1 MFLLIAGI
9 VIIVLLFMDF
19 FHTTLSSNGFG
30 IMSKFLNQW
39 LSRLLLKINKGKLKD
54 FSGLIH
60 LLFTFSVW
68 VLLLLAGSYMI
79 FSSGERMVINSTT
92 LEGAGAIERFYYT
105 CFVLTT
111 LGVGDFNP
119 GNDLSRILTSIL
131 SFSGF
136 VMLTT
141 GMSYLITVL
150 SGAINRRNLASS
162 INAMGQDINKL
173 YEYCKVRSGQSNLIT
188 NSSDIKELLIAYS
201 SQHISMPIIHY
212 FFTSEKASS
221 AVVQLARLYE
231 ILNVIYNDFPDDTVE
246 KQEIKGLQNTINYLL
261 DTSLFQ
267 KKYYNLN
274 EEKLRSYRINWS
286 KYNYSMK
293 HVHKQDERMDALLQ
307 SAGWSWQDVY
317 ET

>member
-1 MFLLIAGI
+1 MFLLVAGI
-9 VIIVLLFMDF
+9 VIIILLFLDF

-30 IMSKFLNQW
+30 IMSKYLNHW

-79 FSSGERMVINSTT
+79 FLSGEKMVINSTT
-92 LEGAGAIERFYYT
+92 LEGAGLIERFYYT

-119 GNDLSRILTSIL
+119 GNDLSRVLTSIL

-150 SGAINRRNLASS
+150 SGIMNRKNLATAIYS
-162 INAMGQDINKL
+162 MGQDIDRL
-173 YEYCKVRSGQSNLIT
+173 YNYCKKRNGESNLVK
-188 NSSDIKELLIAYS
+188 NCGDIKALIIMYS
-201 SQHISMPIIHY
+201 NQHSSIPMIHY
-212 FFTSEKASS
+212 FFTSKISSS

-231 ILNVIYNDFPDDTVE
+231 VSNLIYNDFPLDSLE
-246 KQEIKGLQNTINYLL
+246 REEIKGLQNAINDLL
-261 DTSLFQ
+261 SRSLFHKDHYEINKQ
-267 KKYYNLN
+267 DLRQYRMSWDKYD
-274 EEKLRSYRINWS
+274 
-286 KYNYSMK
+286 YSLE
-293 HVHKQDERMDALLQ
+293 HVHKKDEHMDALLK
-307 SAGWSWQDVY
+307 SAGWGWKDVY
-317 ET
+317 EK